1 MIVKI
6 QIKRDKNSKKSK
18 MFIWIRKQ
26 GDVESDIQQAILFYT
41 NDLSVKT
48 ARRYHKYHKITSDK
62 PAILISLLTMI
73 NELIPEI
80 YFNSE
85 ELSSLEEEIN
95 IIGVNEF

>member
-6 QIKRDKNSKKSK
+6 QIKMDKKSTKPK
-18 MFIWIRKQ
+18 MFIWIREQ
-26 GDVESDIQQAILFYT
+26 ADVESDIQQAILFYK

-48 ARRYHKYHKITSDK
+48 TRRFHKYHKISSDK
-62 PAILISLLTMI
+62 PAIMISLLTTI

-85 ELSSLEEEIN
+85 GLSNVEEEMN
-95 IIGVNEF
+95 TIGVNEF